1 MALLS
6 NLLIKS
12 KPKSTCL
19 THQKILLIHLGRI
32 YTTTKQNTLVVQKK
46 ILSWSLA
53 DLNFIEEQP
62 ALNPSAVVIGRRIR
76 NIIIA
81 VLITTL
87 VVGGFIFA
95 DFLSH
100 RQVSATD
107 IIIIEE

>member
-1 MALLS
+1 MEF
-6 NLLIKS
+6 
-12 KPKSTCL
+12 
-19 THQKILLIHLGRI
+19 GRPEDI
-32 YTTTKQNTLVVQKK
+32 AK
-46 ILSWSLA
+46 
-53 DLNFIEEQP
+53 DFIEEQP